1 MGGGGGLFCSPPQNL
16 SMVSLIIRGP
26 SPLCSACLEAERLTA
41 RKEAGRNL
49 SALSERRLASARSKC
64 QSLIDLNR
72 IQTRSD
78 FLRSKITLVA
88 WKIAFIFFFLYTQ
101 FLHLRDTNVLVVD
114 LYFFPFFVFRLCTNF
129 LFSRQHWC
137 LIC

>member
-1 MGGGGGLFCSPPQNL
+1 MASFLLVHGKADSLGLL
-16 SMVSLIIRGP
+16 
-26 SPLCSACLEAERLTA
+26 LCSACLEAERLTA

-78 FLRSKITLVA
+78 FLRSKITLYSLG
-88 WKIAFIFFFLYTQ
+88 KLLFFFFFLYTQ

-114 LYFFPFFVFRLCTNF
+114 LYIFPFFVFRLCTNF
-129 LFSRQHWC
+129 LF
-137 LIC
+137 